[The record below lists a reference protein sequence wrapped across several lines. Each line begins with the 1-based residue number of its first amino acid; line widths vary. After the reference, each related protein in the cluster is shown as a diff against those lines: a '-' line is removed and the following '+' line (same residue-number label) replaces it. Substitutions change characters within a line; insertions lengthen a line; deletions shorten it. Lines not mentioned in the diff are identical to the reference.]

1 MSEIEKEKKPWSRGR
16 KILTVLLGIV
26 IVCVGVYFYRD
37 KPAKLVQTTDITQEV
52 DYKRGEIV
60 DYHFAFNAAQDE
72 RLSPAEENGWRL
84 ILQALG
90 PRALEQVALA
100 NEVPWEE
107 FPTNEKSKEWF
118 EGTWTFLCEKF
129 NLDPREK
136 PTMFDRLYFWD
147 YLAKNGLKGD
157 EEPNEEK
164 HWFYYENGERFPAKI
179 GWSDA
184 LEALA
189 GRPWTA
195 EEYPAAA
202 RAIEEYADLYDVF
215 ARAARSPRLGCWHF
229 VPEAKDGGFICT
241 LLPDVQFTR
250 DIARL
255 CQIRACYRVGMG
267 DISGAIDDVETATLF
282 GRACLESEY
291 GCLVERLVGLAC
303 ISIATG
309 IPVFENPDVAPTQEE
324 IARLVELRSSL
335 FRNGA
340 MKGSADR
347 ALSGESFVCGGGAYA
362 DYLASRRLGVPA
374 WKLTEPDQGP
384 DSLFEAAACWFFLD
398 APPVNDA
405 KSLKI
410 FKEYYEKALEHG
422 PDFIE
427 DEASRGNIWKFM
439 TSSPERNNALYAIS
453 LLVPAVEAADG
464 AFKRNECVL
473 KISVI
478 TAAITAYRAEHG
490 TLPPA
495 FTVDENGKPL
505 QSWRVLILPYLGDDA
520 KALYEKIRLDE
531 PWDSEY
537 NAAFHAQVPDV
548 FRCPSATDLKEGETI
563 YSVLLGDEGLF
574 DESGVGKDLKETV
587 SLPGRD
593 VWRQFFVV
601 ERSKPVCWMAPD
613 QELKIADFT
622 VDEKTDM
629 KNFYENRR
637 HVGGMN
643 YSNPGGSG
651 RFVSEADRYEEFIS
665 LLRGLPKPPKKSEA
679 DAELPVEDEPAT
691 EEPTAEEPTADEP
704 AVEEVAVEEPVAEE
718 SAAEEPAAEEPAAEE
733 PAVEEP
739 TVEEPVAEE
748 PAVDEPTIEEPAV
761 EAPVVEEPTESADV
775 PL

>member
-1 MSEIEKEKKPWSRGR
+1 MADNARIETSQDVLSPRKSVWR
-16 KILTVLLGIV
+16 KIFVLLV
-26 IVCVGVYFYRD
+26 VLVVVCVGVYFLRD

-52 DYKRGEIV
+52 DYKRGEIL

-157 EEPNEEK
+157 EEPNEEE
-164 HWFYYENGERFPAKI
+164 HGFYYENGERFPAKI
-179 GWSDA
+179 GGSDA

-202 RAIEEYADLYDVF
+202 RAIEEYADLFDVF
-215 ARAARSPRLGCWHF
+215 ARAARSPRLGCWHI
-229 VPEAKDGGFICT
+229 VPEAKDGGFICM
-241 LLPDVQFTR
+241 LLLDVQFTR

-282 GRACLESEY
+282 GRALLESEC

-303 ISIATG
+303 LGIATG
-309 IPVFENPDVAPTQEE
+309 VPIFENPDVAPTQEE

-340 MKGSADR
+340 MEEYANR
-347 ALSGESFVCGGGAYA
+347 ALSGESFVFGEGAYA

-384 DSLFEAAACWFFLD
+384 DSLLEAAACWFFLD

-405 KSLKI
+405 KSHKI
-410 FKEYYEKALEHG
+410 FKEYYKKALEHG
-422 PDFIE
+422 PDVIE
-427 DEASRGNIWKFM
+427 DEASRANIWKFM
-439 TSSPERNNALYAIS
+439 TSSPERNNALYAAC
-453 LLVPAVEAADG
+453 LLIPAVEAANG

-473 KISVI
+473 KISTI
-478 TAAITAYRAEHG
+478 TSAITAYRAEHG

-495 FTVDENGKPL
+495 FTVDASGKPL
-505 QSWRVLILPYLGDDA
+505 QSWRVLILPYLGADA
-520 KALYEKIRLDE
+520 KALYDKINLDE
-531 PWDSEY
+531 PWDSEA
-537 NAAFHAQVPDV
+537 NAAFHSQVPDV
-548 FRCPSATDLKEGETI
+548 FRCPSATDMKEGETI

-574 DESGVGKDLKETV
+574 DESGVGKDLKEMA

-601 ERSKPVCWMAPD
+601 ERAKPVCWMAPD

-651 RFVSEADRYEEFIS
+651 RFVSEADRYEDFVS
-665 LLRGLPKPPKKSEA
+665 LLRGLPEPPKKSET
-679 DAELPVEDEPAT
+679 DDELPVEDEPAT
-691 EEPTAEEPTADEP
+691 EESVAEEPVT
-704 AVEEVAVEEPVAEE
+704 EEPT
-718 SAAEEPAAEEPAAEE
+718 SEE
-733 PAVEEP
+733 PAVEESAAEGPATEEIAVEERASEEPTVEESTPEAPAIEEPAVEEQP
-739 TVEEPVAEE
+739 TVEEPVET
-748 PAVDEPTIEEPAV
+748 V
-761 EAPVVEEPTESADV
+761 DV
-775 PL
+775 PQ